1 VIIPRLKKI
10 FAKSDP
16 ALGYFSGEL
25 LFWLGW
31 RQARKELESFLK
43 EQPKNYLLIG
53 DLALT
58 DMGLGDRTAAL
69 ALAERAM
76 AVNPIEKDTLTGP
89 VPIEILAR
97 VAAWTGGTRP
107 RHHRFYKNC
116 SRCRTLADWLWAR
129 SRLLRRCFSSI
140 QRSIRFGMIRAS
152 RSLLPR
158 PRRNRPVEAA
168 VSPGVP

>member
-1 VIIPRLKKI
+1 MIIPRLKKI

-25 LFWLGW
+25 LFWLGWAQQVAGDHAAAQENW

-107 RHHRFYKNC
+107 RHHRFTKTALDAVHW
-116 SRCRTLADWLWAR
+116 RTGCGRAAAYSGAASAR
-129 SRLLRRCFSSI
+129 SNV
-140 QRSIRFGMIRAS
+140 RSA
-152 RSLLPR
+152 L
-158 PRRNRPVEAA
+158 E
-168 VSPGVP
+168 

>member
-107 RHHRFYKNC
+107 RHHRFTKTALDAVHW
-116 SRCRTLADWLWAR
+116 RTGCGRAAAYSGAASAR
-129 SRLLRRCFSSI
+129 SNV
-140 QRSIRFGMIRAS
+140 RSA
-152 RSLLPR
+152 L
-158 PRRNRPVEAA
+158 E
-168 VSPGVP
+168 